1 MVKDL
6 SPEKLSQEYNELL
19 SQLSDPELVSN
30 WDKFEKLNK
39 QKKLLE
45 KLIDKQKEIAEVRKQ
60 IAESKSLIESG
71 EDQDLISIA
80 QSDTPFLQ
88 EKEKQ
93 LQKEWDNLLKEDEE
107 SPSVGPSFDS
117 VLIEIRAGT
126 GGDEAALFAGDLFEM
141 YSKFALEMGWNQK
154 VLDSHPTNLGGFKE
168 VIFELKSSKK
178 SREKD
183 VFSVIKYEG
192 GVHRVQ
198 RIPKTEKTGRVH
210 TSTATVAVLPK
221 PKITEIK
228 INPGDLKIGYFKASG
243 PGGQYVNKTESAVR
257 IVHLPTGIMVASQ
270 SERNQLQNKENAMSI
285 LAAKIYE
292 IKEQEQQS
300 KIAGKRKSQ
309 IGQAKRAEKIRTYNF
324 PQDRVTDHRIKKSW
338 HDIEGIM
345 DGKIDKMIEEIK
357 KESKE

>member
-1 MVKDL
+1 MAEDL
-6 SPEKLSQEYNELL
+6 SLENLSQEYDELL
-19 SQLSDPELVSN
+19 IQLSDPGLVSD

-39 QKKLLE
+39 RKKFLE
-45 KLIDKQKEIAEVRKQ
+45 KLIDKQKEIVEVKKQ

-71 EDQDLISIA
+71 EDQDLVSIA
-80 QSDTPFLQ
+80 RSDAPFLR

-93 LQKEWDNLLKEDEE
+93 LQKELESLSKDED
-107 SPSVGPSFDS
+107 SSSIKPSFNS

-126 GGDEAALFAGDLFEM
+126 GGDEAAIFAGDLFKM
-141 YSKFALEMGWNQK
+141 YSKFALAMDWGQK
-154 VLDSHPTNLGGFKE
+154 VLDSHSTNLGGFKE
-168 VIFELKSSKK
+168 VIFELKSTKQSK
-178 SREKD
+178 EKD
-183 VFSVIKYEG
+183 VFSTIKYEG

-221 PKITEIK
+221 PKTTEIK
-228 INPGDLKIGYFKASG
+228 INPGDLKLGYFKASG

-270 SERNQLQNKENAMSI
+270 SERNQLQNKENAMAI
-285 LAAKIYE
+285 LVAKLYE
-292 IKEQEQQS
+292 VKEQEQQS

-324 PQDRVTDHRIKKSW
+324 PQDRVTDHRVKKSW

-345 DGKIDKMIEEIK
+345 EGKIDKIV
-357 KESKE
+357 KELQKNEG